1 MTSPFQTDYKVEQ
14 ERIKK
19 LRLEK
24 MAQVFTRAD
33 STLALKP
40 IKIHIVNQEGGAPA
54 WSSASDIYFNASHIN
69 TEFDVQ
75 QLLAIN
81 GLNFHELAHVR
92 YTPRNGSDIC
102 LWVIDNNYWNAFN
115 ALEDQRIET
124 LMTSRFPST
133 VNWFVA
139 LIAQYLLDTPEA
151 FTTSYALIRG
161 RRYLPVD
168 IRRMSRESFTAQ
180 NLIPEIVSVV
190 DEYRTLIYPRDT
202 EKAKGLIERF
212 NTILKS
218 MPPIKQDNSKEDTQ
232 TSSDEESSNGKLH
245 DPNGH
250 EQRPFHGHE
259 SSDSRPAPKE
269 EQEADISKS
278 KSLDKEDDLTSSESD
293 SSPADSDEDSDSNDG
308 TPHDEDSDSN
318 DDSDS
323 SEEGCPTPSDSDSD
337 KEGDSEGS
345 PTKNSGTQGDFN
357 DDVTSAED
365 DSFDED
371 LFDDEYNADNKSR
384 HAGNTQGADN
394 NSKEVTEALE
404 QLIENATE
412 TLMRD
417 LDRLSSQITDKPLM
431 GTTNVGQLNK
441 SDYSEARANAELVLI
456 QQQFAKE
463 LQRIKADYDPAWQ
476 YETRRGRVNMRRYI
490 AGASLNKVFDKWTE
504 GKDDVTAIEAVIL
517 LDRSQSM
524 QGHNAKEAYKSMWAI
539 KRSLD
544 KVQANSTVIT
554 FDSYTRVLYSADEK
568 ADAGIIRDSGASGGT
583 NPLNAILT
591 AQNIFARTDKPI
603 RILFMITDGAY
614 DSEQADE
621 SISKMRE
628 AGVLT
633 CNAIIEERDYPIEA
647 FERNRHEFEL
657 LQQIKTAKD
666 ILTLGRQLI
675 RLAIKRNLVAN

>member
-1 MTSPFQTDYKVEQ
+1 MLNESWVSPRVDYVAEQ
-14 ERIKK
+14 QRLKK
-19 LRLEK
+19 LRLER
-24 MAQVFTRAD
+24 MAQIFTRAD

-40 IKIHIVNQEGGAPA
+40 INVHIVNQDGGAPA
-54 WSSASDIYFNASHIN
+54 WSSASDIYFNESHIN

-102 LWVIDNNYWNAFN
+102 LWVIDNNYWTAFN

-124 LMTSRFPST
+124 LMTARFPST
-133 VNWFVA
+133 VTWFVA
-139 LIAQYLLDTPEA
+139 TIAKYLLDTPEA
-151 FTTSYALIRG
+151 FQTSYALIRG

-168 IRRMSRESFTAQ
+168 IRRMSREAFNSQ
-180 NLIPEIVSVV
+180 NLIPEIISVV

-202 EKAKGLIERF
+202 AKAKPLIERF
-212 NTILKS
+212 NEILKQL
-218 MPPIKQDNSKEDTQ
+218 PPLKNDGDTPQ
-232 TSSDEESSNGKLH
+232 EQSPNGKLN

-250 EQRPFHGHE
+250 EQRPFQGHE

-269 EQEADISKS
+269 EQEADVSKS
-278 KSLDKEDDLTSSESD
+278 KSIDKEDDLESAPSLAD
-293 SSPADSDEDSDSNDG
+293 SSDESQ
-308 TPHDEDSDSN
+308 

-323 SEEGCPTPSDSDSD
+323 DDEVDSTSGSDSDSD
-337 KEGDSEGS
+337 SDDDSES
-345 PTKNSGTQGDFN
+345 PTKESDKQGDFN
-357 DDVTSAED
+357 DDVTSD
-365 DSFDED
+365 DDESFDES
-371 LFDDEYNADNKSR
+371 LFDDDYNVDNKSR
-384 HAGNTQGADN
+384 NAGAQQGADN

-404 QLIENATE
+404 ELIENATD

-431 GTTNVGQLNK
+431 GKTDVKDISK
-441 SDYSEARANAELVLI
+441 SDYSDSRANAELVLI

-490 AGASLNKVFDKWTE
+490 AGASLNKVFDKWSE

-544 KVQANSTVIT
+544 KVSASATVIT
-554 FDSYTRVLYSADEK
+554 FDSQTRILYSATEK
-568 ADAGIIRDSGASGGT
+568 AEAGIIRDSGASGGT

-591 AQNIFARTDKPI
+591 AQNIFATTDKPI

-614 DSEQADE
+614 DSTKADE
-621 SISKMRE
+621 SVLKMRE

-675 RLAIKRNLVAN
+675 RLAIKRNLVAR

>member
-1 MTSPFQTDYKVEQ
+1 MFTDNTNDTAFKLEQ
-14 ERIKK
+14 ERIKQN
-19 LRLEK
+19 RLTK

-40 IKIHIVNQEGGAPA
+40 INVHIVNQEGGAPA

-69 TEFDVQ
+69 ADFDVQ

-102 LWVIDNNYWNAFN
+102 QWVIENNYWSAFN

-139 LIAQYLLDTPEA
+139 TVAQYLLNTPEA
-151 FTTSYALIRG
+151 FTTSYALLRG

-168 IRRMSRESFTAQ
+168 IRRMSREAFKAQ
-180 NLIPEIVSVV
+180 ELVPAIVEVV
-190 DEYRTLIYPRDT
+190 DSYRTLIYPRDT
-202 EKAKGLIERF
+202 ERAKELIERF
-212 NTILKS
+212 NDILKS
-218 MPPIKQDNSKEDTQ
+218 MPPIKGDNGLP
-232 TSSDEESSNGKLH
+232 DEEQTAKGKLH

-250 EQRPFHGHE
+250 DDRPFNGHE

-269 EQEADISKS
+269 EQEQDVNKS
-278 KSLDKEDDLTSSESD
+278 KSLDKEDDMTESD
-293 SSPADSDEDSDSNDG
+293 SSPSDSDDDSDSDDG
-308 TPHDEDSDSN
+308 TPHDSDSDSD

-323 SEEGCPTPSDSDSD
+323 SEEGCPVPSDSDSD
-337 KEGDSEGS
+337 EEGDSDSDSDTDSES
-345 PTKNSGTQGDFN
+345 DGDYDKDITS
-357 DDVTSAED
+357 DDFD
-365 DSFDED
+365 DIDED
-371 LFDDEYNADNKSR
+371 LFSDDYNADNKSR
-384 HAGNTQGADN
+384 HAGSTYGKDN

-404 QLIENATE
+404 ELIESVTE
-412 TLMRD
+412 TLMKD

-431 GTTNVGQLNK
+431 GTANVRSLDKAN
-441 SDYSEARANAELVLI
+441 YSEARANAELVLI

-463 LQRIKADYDPAWQ
+463 LLRIKANHDPAWE
-476 YETRRGRVNMRRYI
+476 YETRRGRLNMRRYLQ
-490 AGASLNKVFDKWTE
+490 GASLNKVFDKWSE

-524 QGHNAKEAYKSMWAI
+524 QGVNAREAYKSMWAI

-544 KVQANSTVIT
+544 KVNANATVIT

-568 ADAGIIRDSGASGGT
+568 AEAGVIRDSGASGGT
-583 NPLNAILT
+583 NPTDAILT
-591 AQNIFARTDKPI
+591 AQNIFATTDKPI
-603 RILFMITDGAY
+603 RILFMITDGAW
-614 DSEQADE
+614 DSDKADE
-621 SISKMRE
+621 SIRKMRE

-633 CNAIIEERDYPIEA
+633 CNSLINEYDMSAESLERY
-647 FERNRHEFEL
+647 RHGFEL
-657 LQQIKTAKD
+657 LQQIKSAKD
-666 ILTLGRQLI
+666 ILILGRSLI
-675 RLAIKRNLVAN
+675 RLAIHRNLVSR

>member
-308 TPHDEDSDSN
+308 TPHDEDSDSD

>member
-1 MTSPFQTDYKVEQ
+1 MSSPFQTNHQVEQ
-14 ERIKK
+14 ERVKK

-24 MAQVFTRAD
+24 MAQIFTRAD

-40 IKIHIVNQEGGAPA
+40 INVHIVNQEGGAPA

-69 TEFDVQ
+69 AEFDVQ

-139 LIAQYLLDTPEA
+139 TIAQYLLDTPEA

-168 IRRMSRESFTAQ
+168 IRRMSREAFKSQ
-180 NLIPEIVSVV
+180 NLIPEIISVV

-202 EKAKGLIERF
+202 AKAKELIERF

-218 MPPIKQDNSKEDTQ
+218 MPPIKGDDSKEDTQ
-232 TSSDEESSNGKLH
+232 PSSDEETSNGKLH

-278 KSLDKEDDLTSSESD
+278 KSLDKEDDVSEEDESD
-293 SSPADSDEDSDSNDG
+293 TSLSDSTDEEDSD
-308 TPHDEDSDSN
+308 

-323 SEEGCPTPSDSDSD
+323 SSDSNSDDDSLSDSDDEGDSDSDSD
-337 KEGDSEGS
+337 DEGDS
-345 PTKNSGTQGDFN
+345 PTKDSGKQGDFN

-404 QLIENATE
+404 ELIENATE
-412 TLMRD
+412 TLMKD

-431 GTTNVGQLNK
+431 GTADVGQLNK
-441 SDYSEARANAELVLI
+441 SEYSEARANAELVLI

-591 AQNIFARTDKPI
+591 AQNIFAKTDKPI

-614 DSEQADE
+614 DSEKADE
-621 SISKMRE
+621 SVSKMRE

>member
-1 MTSPFQTDYKVEQ
+1 MTSPFPTNHQVEQ
-14 ERIKK
+14 ERVKK

-24 MAQVFTRAD
+24 MAQIFTRAD

-40 IKIHIVNQEGGAPA
+40 IKVHVVNQEGGAPA

-69 TEFDVQ
+69 AEFDVQ
-75 QLLAIN
+75 QLLAVN

-133 VNWFVA
+133 VTWFVA
-139 LIAQYLLDTPEA
+139 TIAQYLLDTPEA

-168 IRRMSRESFTAQ
+168 IRRMSREAFKSQ
-180 NLIPEIVSVV
+180 NLIPEIISVV

-202 EKAKGLIERF
+202 EKAKELIERF
-212 NTILKS
+212 NNVLKE
-218 MPPIKQDNSKEDTQ
+218 MPPVKQVEDNSQED
-232 TSSDEESSNGKLH
+232 SSNGKLH

-250 EQRPFHGHE
+250 EQRPFQGHE

-278 KSLDKEDDLTSSESD
+278 KSLDKEDDVSKDESD
-293 SSPADSDEDSDSNDG
+293 SSPADSDDDSK
-308 TPHDEDSDSN
+308 

-323 SEEGCPTPSDSDSD
+323 SSSDDSDSLSDDDSDSDSSSD
-337 KEGDSEGS
+337 SDDEGEGDS
-345 PTKNSGTQGDFN
+345 PTKNSGKQGDFN

-371 LFDDEYNADNKSR
+371 LFDDDYSVDNKSR
-384 HAGNTQGADN
+384 NAGNLQGADT

-404 QLIENATE
+404 ELIENATE
-412 TLMRD
+412 TLMKD
-417 LDRLSSQITDKPLM
+417 LDRLSSQITDK
-431 GTTNVGQLNK
+431 
-441 SDYSEARANAELVLI
+441 
-456 QQQFAKE
+456 
-463 LQRIKADYDPAWQ
+463 
-476 YETRRGRVNMRRYI
+476 YI

-554 FDSYTRVLYSADEK
+554 FDSSTRVLYSADEK

-591 AQNIFARTDKPI
+591 AQNIFAKTDKPI

-614 DSEQADE
+614 DSEKADE
-621 SISKMRE
+621 SITKMRE

>member
-1 MTSPFQTDYKVEQ
+1 MTSPFPTNHQVEQ
-14 ERIKK
+14 ERVKK

-24 MAQVFTRAD
+24 MAQIFTRAD

-40 IKIHIVNQEGGAPA
+40 IKVHVVNQEGGAPA

-69 TEFDVQ
+69 AEFDVQ

-133 VNWFVA
+133 VTWFVA
-139 LIAQYLLDTPEA
+139 TIAQYLLDTPEA

-168 IRRMSRESFTAQ
+168 IRRMSREAFKSQ
-180 NLIPEIVSVV
+180 NLIPEIISVV

-202 EKAKGLIERF
+202 EKAKELIERF
-212 NTILKS
+212 NNVLKE
-218 MPPIKQDNSKEDTQ
+218 MPPVKQVEDNSQED
-232 TSSDEESSNGKLH
+232 SSNGKLH

-250 EQRPFHGHE
+250 EQRPFQGHE

-278 KSLDKEDDLTSSESD
+278 KSLDKEDDVSEDESD
-293 SSPADSDEDSDSNDG
+293 SSPADSDDDSK
-308 TPHDEDSDSN
+308 

-323 SEEGCPTPSDSDSD
+323 SSSDDSDSLSDDDSDSDSSSD
-337 KEGDSEGS
+337 SDDEGEGDS
-345 PTKNSGTQGDFN
+345 PTKDSGKQGDFN

-371 LFDDEYNADNKSR
+371 LFDDDYSVDNKSR
-384 HAGNTQGADN
+384 SAGNIQGADN

-404 QLIENATE
+404 ELIENATE
-412 TLMRD
+412 TLMKD

-431 GTTNVGQLNK
+431 GTTNVAQINK

-554 FDSYTRVLYSADEK
+554 FDSSTRVLYSADEK

-591 AQNIFARTDKPI
+591 AQNIFAKTDKPI

-614 DSEQADE
+614 DSEKADE
-621 SISKMRE
+621 SVTKMRE